1 MILLLQQ
8 LLYKPRQEEL
18 TEVKYSMVN
27 GSKLAFIGAGKMVS
41 AMVSSLLRS
50 GSFKP
55 EGLICCSANDG
66 TSERLSNETG
76 ILRAHSI
83 PELLA
88 FEPDVLIL
96 GCKPQQLAE
105 ISSVF
110 SDKKVESIILSIM
123 AGITLGRLSDS
134 FPDAQ
139 NVIRSMP
146 NTPGQIGEGITGF
159 VFLNSPNQSEH
170 RLVTNIL
177 SSLGESFELKSEED
191 IDRITAI
198 SGSGPAYLFE
208 FTCALECAAKEIGL
222 PESKY
227 LGDAKAELF
236 LDIYNFGNLLD
247 EDSGQIYG
255 VGYLG
260 VTKNLDAS
268 YDADSGTWTYSNF
281 DPDIY
286 NYVNGARFV
295 SVYKMQL
302 GFKLSF

>member
-8 LLYKPRQEEL
+8 LLYKPKLEEL
-18 TEVKYSMVN
+18 KEVKDSMVRD
-27 GSKLAFIGAGKMVS
+27 SKLAFIGAGKMVS

-55 EGLICCSANDG
+55 EELICCSANDG

-76 ILRAHSI
+76 ILRANSI

-88 FEPDVLIL
+88 FEPNVLIL

-105 ISSVF
+105 ISSLF

-123 AGITLGRLSDS
+123 AGITLSRLSDS

-177 SSLGESFELKSEED
+177 SSMGESFELKSEED

-222 PESKY
+222 PEKLANKFALQTVSGASK
-227 LGDAKAELF
+227 LLTNSGLHPEELRDQVTSPKGTTQAALESLEKNNLRKIVQDAVEAAKARSIEL
-236 LDIYNFGNLLD
+236 
-247 EDSGQIYG
+247 
-255 VGYLG
+255 
-260 VTKNLDAS
+260 
-268 YDADSGTWTYSNF
+268 SN
-281 DPDIY
+281 
-286 NYVNGARFV
+286 A
-295 SVYKMQL
+295 
-302 GFKLSF
+302 